1 MVRDGYAVYE
11 TLGKTPAGVRGEG
24 MKFCFLDSNLEDF
37 SEPPALLAFKKKP
50 SEFFLRGSH
59 SILHDEQ
66 VKLIPEEQHKVD
78 KKYPGDGLVVDEGE
92 LSEWIELAW
101 THFQATGRKVRLLGK
116 VFGDN
121 LTWTKTYERNGAYRA
136 CFGNWDEARGADAR
150 FWKSGYAKPR
160 LGLAPL
166 VEIPRK

>member
-1 MVRDGYAVYE
+1 MVHFRIMSKSAEQLAELADFNGLHKYANDLRKAARKNRERDGYAVYE

-78 KKYPGDGLVVDEGE
+78 KKYPGDGLVVED
-92 LSEWIELAW
+92 
-101 THFQATGRKVRLLGK
+101 RKSTR
-116 VFGDN
+116 
-121 LTWTKTYERNGAYRA
+121 
-136 CFGNWDEARGADAR
+136 
-150 FWKSGYAKPR
+150 
-160 LGLAPL
+160 
-166 VEIPRK
+166 